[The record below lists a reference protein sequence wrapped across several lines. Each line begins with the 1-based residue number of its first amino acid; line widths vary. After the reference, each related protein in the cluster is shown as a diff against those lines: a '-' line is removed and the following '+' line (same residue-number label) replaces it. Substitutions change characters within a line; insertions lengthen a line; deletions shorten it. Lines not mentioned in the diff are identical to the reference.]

1 MRLSS
6 MHQTCRERA
15 GLDERCRL
23 RRAEPARDRHAV
35 SQPRPPACTARGIVL
50 GGVTAV
56 GRETPITP
64 RIAEFGGKFGME
76 FEAPPCQSIKR
87 AATAPV
93 EGQEATRLAG
103 GRTGDGMTF
112 YDSRPRAASACEVGD
127 CGTDCATTAN
137 HDARARTHSSYLCQ
151 SWLPSSRAALVEGGR
166 IRPRCRVRGR
176 RGDPNFPL
184 RASARSTGAA
194 R

>member
-1 MRLSS
+1 
-6 MHQTCRERA
+6 
-15 GLDERCRL
+15 
-23 RRAEPARDRHAV
+23 
-35 SQPRPPACTARGIVL
+35 
-50 GGVTAV
+50 
-56 GRETPITP
+56 
-64 RIAEFGGKFGME
+64 ME

-151 SWLPSSRAALVEGGR
+151 SWLPSSRAALVEGRR
-166 IRPRCRVRGR
+166 IRPRCRVRCR
-176 RGDPNFPL
+176 RGDPNFQSERQHARLARPANQCPL
-184 RASARSTGAA
+184 YPRKRTLGLSRTMSALCHVWTAPGWQEESSR
-194 R
+194 